1 MMENQIL
8 KTKLE
13 IDNVK
18 KKQMIGDGR
27 GGGDGVWE
35 QKKTNEGFI
44 IFLTSLFRSK
54 KFEVD

>member
-27 GGGDGVWE
+27 VGGGWSVGT
-35 QKKTNEGFI
+35 KKD
-44 IFLTSLFRSK
+44 K
-54 KFEVD
+54 

>member
-1 MMENQIL
+1 MENQIL

-27 GGGDGVWE
+27 VGGDGVWE

>member
-27 GGGDGVWE
+27 VGGGMECGN
-35 QKKTNEGFI
+35 KKRQMKV
-44 IFLTSLFRSK
+44 LLF
-54 KFEVD
+54 F

>member
-27 GGGDGVWE
+27 VGGGGME
-35 QKKTNEGFI
+35 CGNKKRQMKV
-44 IFLTSLFRSK
+44 LLF
-54 KFEVD
+54 F